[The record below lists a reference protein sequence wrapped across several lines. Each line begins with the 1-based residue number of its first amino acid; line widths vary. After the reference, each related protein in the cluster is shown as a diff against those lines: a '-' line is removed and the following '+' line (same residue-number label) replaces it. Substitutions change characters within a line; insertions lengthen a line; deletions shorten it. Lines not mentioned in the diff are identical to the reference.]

1 MGSGKIANVISF
13 KIFFYIKKTLCTLGL
28 SLGSKKHFKPLIL
41 MAKDIETVAELTNK
55 SQDKVVIMYETFKD
69 NFPRGSLY
77 KRQKII

>member
-1 MGSGKIANVISF
+1 MSSPLQS
-13 KIFFYIKKTLCTLGL
+13 FFYIKTFFTLGL
-28 SLGSKKHFKPLIL
+28 SLGSKKHFKPLLL
-41 MAKDIETVAELTNK
+41 MTKDIETVAELTNK